1 MKNILKA
8 ASASILVAGLF
19 AGTVKAAPILDS
31 NSIGRVTA
39 SEQNIQ
45 LAQFIFGG
53 HNYCW
58 YDSAWSGPGWYWC
71 GYAGRRGLGFGG
83 GEGFHGWGRGGGH
96 GGHGGGMHGGG
107 HGGHMSAGHMGSRH
121 MGGGHMGGGGHGG
134 GGHGGGGHGGGGHG
148 GGHK

>member
-8 ASASILVAGLF
+8 ANTSILVAGLF
-19 AGTVKAAPILDS
+19 AGSAMAAPILGS
-31 NSIGRVTA
+31 NSFSRVA
-39 SEQNIQ
+39 APEQNIEV
-45 LAQFIFGG
+45 AQFIFGG

-83 GEGFHGWGRGGGH
+83 GAGFHGWSRGGGGHHGGGH
-96 GGHGGGMHGGG
+96 GAHGGGMHGGRP
-107 HGGHMSAGHMGSRH
+107 GG
-121 MGGGHMGGGGHGG
+121 GGGHAGGGHGGGGHGG

-148 GGHK
+148 GGGHK